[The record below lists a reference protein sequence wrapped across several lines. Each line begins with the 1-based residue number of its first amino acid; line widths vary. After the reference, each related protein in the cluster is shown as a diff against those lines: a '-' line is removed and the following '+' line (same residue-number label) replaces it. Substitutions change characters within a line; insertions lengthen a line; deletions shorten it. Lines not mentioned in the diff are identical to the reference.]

1 MSEYVKFEDIN
12 LVYYYRS
19 NLMCYNKFVE
29 LRSSPSLDRM
39 LLADF
44 VFDRNSNKL
53 IKCRES
59 LEYVLDIFTEINN
72 GSIP

>member
-19 NLMCYNKFVE
+19 NLMCSNKFVE
-29 LRSSPSLDRM
+29 LRPSPSLDRM